1 MSPYPGAVR
10 SHGWALGP
18 LVRVRGFVSAQASR
32 HIDRF
37 DPGLS
42 PFPTRFEHGGCLLE
56 RAVPVLA
63 RAELFDA
70 HGKTGA
76 GAIRLRDA
84 GGPYWSPGTAA
95 A

>member
-1 MSPYPGAVR
+1 
-10 SHGWALGP
+10 
-18 LVRVRGFVSAQASR
+18 
-32 HIDRF
+32 
-37 DPGLS
+37 
-42 PFPTRFEHGGCLLE
+42 
-56 RAVPVLA
+56 VLA